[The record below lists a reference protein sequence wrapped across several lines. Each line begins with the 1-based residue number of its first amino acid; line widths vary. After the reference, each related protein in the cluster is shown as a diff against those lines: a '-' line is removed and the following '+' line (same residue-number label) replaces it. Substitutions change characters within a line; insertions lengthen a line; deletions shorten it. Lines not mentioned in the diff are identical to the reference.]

1 MTFVQVID
9 CRTSR
14 IDELNRLMDSWVE
27 ATQGKRTATHSIVGR
42 DRTDSTHVVEI
53 VEFPSYE
60 EAMKNSRLPETDRI
74 FQEMVAACDQE
85 PTFTDLDVLR
95 DEQLNKIVVRNFFE
109 EVANKRNFD
118 AEDTLCTPD
127 YQEHDPT
134 LPTGV
139 VGLEESKAANR
150 KLHAALEPVVTIE
163 NLIAEGDLVSA
174 QFSFKGRHTG
184 EFLGMEATGREFSTT
199 GHATFRC
206 QGGRIAESWWNTDD
220 LGLLRQ
226 LGAIEA

>member
-9 CRTSR
+9 CKTSR

-42 DRTDSTHVVEI
+42 DRTDATHVVEI
-53 VEFPSYE
+53 VEFPSYD
-60 EAMKNSRLPETDRI
+60 EAMENSRLPETGRI
-74 FQEMVAACDQE
+74 FQELVAACDQE

-118 AEDTLCTPD
+118 AQDTLCTPD
-127 YQEHDPT
+127 YQEHDPI

-139 VGLEESKAANR
+139 IGLEESKAGNR
-150 KLHAALEPVVTIE
+150 QLHAALGPVVTIE
-163 NLIAEGDLVSA
+163 SLIAEGDQVSA
-174 QFSFKGRHTG
+174 RFSFKGRHTG
-184 EFLGMEATGREFSTT
+184 EFLGIDATGREFSAT
-199 GHATFRC
+199 GQATFRC
-206 QGGRIAESWWNTDD
+206 EGGRIAESWWNTDD

-226 LGAIEA
+226 LGVIKT